1 MRKPMKA
8 RQARLLRTIENG
20 SLVLAIGLWLTLAG
34 LFIYLA
40 IVLTTNR
47 VWLLGLFAAS
57 SFFPFILSGI
67 VEAALTRLICPRFRS
82 GVH

>member
-1 MRKPMKA
+1 MQKRMKA

-20 SLVLAIGLWLTLAG
+20 SLALAIGLWLALAG
-34 LFIYLA
+34 LFVYLA
-40 IVLTTNR
+40 VALTANR

-67 VEAALTRLICPRFRS
+67 VEAALTRLMCPRFRP